1 MKTLTA
7 RGSLP
12 SCPHCGALARPNVLM
27 FNDVDWSAHV
37 RYAQEAQF
45 ARWLGSIR
53 GGRLVVIEL
62 GAGTAIATV
71 RMLGERLVAERHP
84 TSLIRVNPDATDEEE
99 PVVPI
104 RLGAA
109 EALQRIEAR
118 LSHQSPGS

>member
-1 MKTLTA
+1 
-7 RGSLP
+7 
-12 SCPHCGALARPNVLM
+12 
-27 FNDVDWSAHV
+27 
-37 RYAQEAQF
+37 
-45 ARWLGSIR
+45 
-53 GGRLVVIEL
+53 
-62 GAGTAIATV
+62 
-71 RMLGERLVAERHP
+71 MLGERLVAERHP